1 LELEILIRHKP
12 AAISIEAKD
21 TTRNKGLS
29 LKWLET
35 VWRQNEMAGIV
46 LVRDVM
52 SKDVRVVRPDTSVK
66 EVVATMNKF
75 DIGSIVVVQGDRP
88 VGIITERDILR
99 RLVEPC
105 LAPETLTARQIMT
118 SPVLTISETA
128 NIEETAKLMARKK
141 VKKLPV
147 INNGKLVGMITYT
160 DIVAKVPTLLSIL
173 EELVRPHHRSY

>member
-1 LELEILIRHKP
+1 MEWLEI
-12 AAISIEAKD
+12 A
-21 TTRNKGLS
+21 
-29 LKWLET
+29 
-35 VWRQNEMAGIV
+35 WRQSEMAGIV
-46 LVRDVM
+46 LVRDIM

-118 SPVLTISETA
+118 SPVLSISETA
-128 NIEETAKLMARKK
+128 NIEETAKLMARKR

-160 DIVAKVPTLLSIL
+160 DIVAKVPTLLTIL

>member
-1 LELEILIRHKP
+1 
-12 AAISIEAKD
+12 
-21 TTRNKGLS
+21 
-29 LKWLET
+29 
-35 VWRQNEMAGIV
+35 MAGIV

-105 LAPETLTARQIMT
+105 LAPETLTARQVMT

-128 NIEETAKLMARKK
+128 SIEEAAKLMARKR
-141 VKKLPV
+141 VKRLPV
-147 INNGKLVGMITYT
+147 MNNQKLVGIVTFT
-160 DIVAKVPTLLSIL
+160 DIVTKVPTMLSIL
-173 EELVRPHHRSY
+173 EELVRPYHRSY

>member
-1 LELEILIRHKP
+1 
-12 AAISIEAKD
+12 
-21 TTRNKGLS
+21 
-29 LKWLET
+29 
-35 VWRQNEMAGIV
+35 MAGIV

-128 NIEETAKLMARKK
+128 NIEETAKLMARKR

-173 EELVRPHHRSY
+173 EELLRPHHRSY